1 VWFIKTE
8 SLRKFKQQDIVSS
21 VELGV
26 CPMIF
31 LFKWPEILNSAQGIF
46 GYSKTVLVGDDDI
59 RV

>member
-1 VWFIKTE
+1 
-8 SLRKFKQQDIVSS
+8 VSS